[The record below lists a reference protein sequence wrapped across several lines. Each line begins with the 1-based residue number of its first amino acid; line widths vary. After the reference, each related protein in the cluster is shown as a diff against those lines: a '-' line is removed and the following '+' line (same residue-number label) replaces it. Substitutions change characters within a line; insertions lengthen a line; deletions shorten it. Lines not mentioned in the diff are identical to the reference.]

1 MPITK
6 RGRPRGTTGKAA
18 VLTAGQ
24 VRSVLRVARARGRH
38 ADRTSVAF
46 AMSVGLGLRAKELAS
61 LRWSDAFEESGAV
74 RDVLHLKAA
83 YTKGARTRDVYLSS
97 PRVRRLLG
105 EYHARCRPWDLG
117 APLFGSQKGGHM
129 TPASMARFLKAL
141 YREAGLPGASSH
153 SGRRTLIT
161 RLAERGVDLKAIS
174 VIAGHASV
182 RTTAMY
188 VEDNPARLSRI
199 LQDVSW

>member
-1 MPITK
+1 MPAAN
-6 RGRPRGTTGKAA
+6 RGRPRGTSGKAA
-18 VLTAGQ
+18 VLSPTQ
-24 VRSVLRVARARGRH
+24 VRNVLRVARARQRL
-38 ADRTSVAF
+38 APRSAAAF
-46 AMSVGLGLRAKELAS
+46 ALSVGLGLRAKELAA
-61 LRWSDAFEESGAV
+61 LRWSDAFEDGGAP

-83 YTKGARTRDVYLSS
+83 YTKGDKTRDVYLSS
-97 PRVRRLLG
+97 PRLRRVLG

-117 APLFGSQKGGHM
+117 APLFRSQKGGHL
-129 TPASMARFLKAL
+129 TPASMARFLKQL
-141 YREAGLPGASSH
+141 YREAGLPDASSH

-174 VIAGHASV
+174 AIAGHASV

-199 LQDVSW
+199 LEEVPL